1 MRLGGAA
8 IAAGAL
14 VVGVGGPAYAST
26 ATQVPAESTGFFGGF
41 GDVTAV
47 SATDGWA
54 VGGNGT
60 TGVVQRFNGTRWN
73 VFPTPDLLGQGANSS
88 ATLSGVD
95 ATSAG
100 NAFAVGDATSAI
112 TGAHIGVALRWNG
125 SAWGR
130 LTVPGTSTET
140 AFTAV
145 KAFSANDAWAVGGT
159 TASANSSRTTVAMHF
174 NGTAWTP
181 TPIQSPGTRDNILT
195 SVDGSAANDVW
206 AVGYLHNLPYGN
218 RVRLP
223 MIMHWNGSAW
233 SRVPSPG
240 DTSAHSTYLYDVAA
254 VSATDAWAVG
264 YDQNSGSSAAFVE
277 RWNGSAWNVVPAPA
291 LTSLSSVA
299 ARSGNDVWV
308 TGTDANG
315 APAAAH
321 WNGSGW
327 SVTPL
332 TVSGGVGM
340 PIVNSV
346 AVADANTEWAVGSQ
360 WEGTTGQSAPI
371 AFRIAG

>member
-8 IAAGAL
+8 VAVGAL
-14 VVGVGGPAYAST
+14 VAGIGGPAYAS
-26 ATQVPAESTGFFGGF
+26 AASQVPAGSTGFFGGF
-41 GDVTAV
+41 SDVTAV

-60 TGVVQRFNGTRWN
+60 TGVVQRFNGTRWS

-88 ATLSGVD
+88 AALSGVD

-100 NAFAVGDATSAI
+100 NAFAVGNATSSS

-125 SAWGR
+125 SAWSR
-130 LTVPGTSTET
+130 LTVPSTSTET

-174 NGTAWTP
+174 NGAAWSP
-181 TPIQSPGTRDNILT
+181 TPIPSPGTKDNILT
-195 SVDGSAANDVW
+195 SVDGSAPNDVW
-206 AVGYLHNLPYGN
+206 AVGFLHNLPYGN
-218 RVRLP
+218 RIRLP

-233 SRVPSPG
+233 TQVPSPG
-240 DTSAHSTYLYDVAA
+240 AADHSTYLYDVAA

-264 YDQNSGSSAAFVE
+264 YDTSTPDGAFVA
-277 RWNGSAWNVVPAPA
+277 RWNGTAWNAAPAPA
-291 LTSLSSVA
+291 LGSLSSVA

-308 TGTDANG
+308 TGSDANG

-327 SVTPL
+327 TVTPL
-332 TVSGGVGM
+332 TVTGGVGM
-340 PIVNSV
+340 PLVNSV
-346 AVADANTEWAVGSQ
+346 AVVDANTEWAAGSQ
-360 WEGTTGQSAPI
+360 WEPTTGQSAPI
-371 AFRIAG
+371 AFRIVG